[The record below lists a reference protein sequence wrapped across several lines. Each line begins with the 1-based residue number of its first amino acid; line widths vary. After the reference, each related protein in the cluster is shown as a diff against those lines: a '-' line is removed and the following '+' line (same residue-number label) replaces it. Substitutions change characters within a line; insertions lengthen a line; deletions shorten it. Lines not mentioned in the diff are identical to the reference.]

1 MKHIFYQLVQSLI
14 VACLAIF
21 LFTRIT
27 GGMIGWYIHN
37 RFIYLT
43 ILAIVCLVSMAVLSI
58 RRLIKRPQCDEVGE
72 VRKISEL
79 IILSIPLF
87 LGLLIPAKPLSS
99 AALETR
105 GIDFSA
111 PGSLSGSGS
120 TTTMVV
126 TPDAWNIM
134 EWLQAFNSESNIA
147 SLVGQEAN
155 VIGFVIFDQQLAE
168 NQFMVGRFVITCC
181 VADAFPI
188 AMAVQWPEAMS
199 LEKDAWVQVKG
210 PVEMI
215 TYNGED
221 IPMIRAISVDIVSA
235 PDQPYLYP

>member
-1 MKHIFYQLVQSLI
+1 MKHIFYPLTQSLI

-21 LFTRIT
+21 LLTRIT
-27 GGMIGWYIHN
+27 GGTIGWYIHN

-43 ILAIVCLVSMAVLSI
+43 ILAVVCLVSMAFLSI
-58 RRLIKRPQCDEVGE
+58 RRLIKRPPGDEVGG
-72 VRKISEL
+72 VGKISEL

-87 LGLLIPAKPLSS
+87 LGLLIPARPLSS

-105 GIDFSA
+105 GIGFSA
-111 PGSLSGSGS
+111 PGSLPGSGL

-126 TPDAWNIM
+126 TPDTWNILD
-134 EWLQAFNSESNIA
+134 WLQAFNSESRIA

-155 VIGFVIFDQQLAE
+155 VIGFVIFDQQLDE
-168 NQFMVGRFVITCC
+168 NQFMIGRFVITCC

-188 AMAVQWPEAMS
+188 AMVVQWPETAS
-199 LEKDAWVQVKG
+199 LEEDAWVQVKG

-215 TYNGED
+215 SYNGED